1 LILSLDASSLV
12 VSETKK
18 PVLDEISP
26 DNRTSI
32 FGDPSNFGVSPEG
45 NNNLESGSGNG
56 SAQQGKCCQCTG
68 TNDKVT
74 LEKKEKEQQFK
85 IEFENFLHDKIYIK
99 DTVLVFF
106 YYYYCVHL
114 FSIGD

>member
-1 LILSLDASSLV
+1 LISTLDVSSLV

-18 PVLDEISP
+18 PVLEETSP

-32 FGDPSNFGVSPEG
+32 FGDPSIFAASPEG
-45 NNNLESGSGNG
+45 NNNPESGGGSGG
-56 SAQQGKCCQCTG
+56 AQQGKCCQCTG

-99 DTVLVFF
+99 DTMLVFF
-106 YYYYCVHL
+106 SIL
-114 FSIGD
+114 PIFSIRD

>member
-1 LILSLDASSLV
+1 MISNSILTVDASSLV

-18 PVLDEISP
+18 PVLEETSP

-32 FGDPSNFGVSPEG
+32 FGDPSIFGMTSEG
-45 NNNLESGSGNG
+45 NNNLETDGGTG
-56 SAQQGKCCQCTG
+56 SAQLGKCCQCTG

-99 DTVLVFF
+99 DTLLVLF
-106 YYYYCVHL
+106 YL
-114 FSIGD
+114 I